1 MGSTLGGT
9 GATEPRNPVGQRGG
23 RSNGAVMA
31 LPSGPLLFAVIMFIA
46 GGAFQVLEG
55 IAALVRGSFFI
66 ARSSYAYNVDVA
78 IWGWIQVVIGVVLFA
93 VSLWL
98 LRGSVA
104 ARFTAIVLAVV
115 SAVAH
120 FLFIPYQP
128 IWAVLIIAVD
138 AMVILALV
146 GFESERI

>member
-1 MGSTLGGT
+1 ML
-9 GATEPRNPVGQRGG
+9 
-23 RSNGAVMA
+23 
-31 LPSGPLLFAVIMFIA
+31 IA

-55 IAALVRGSFFI
+55 TAALIRGSFF
-66 ARSSYAYNVDVA
+66 AVRSSYAYKVDVGL
-78 IWGWIQVVIGVVLFA
+78 WGWVHLAAGIVLIA

-104 ARFTAIVLAVV
+104 ARFTAMALAVV

-120 FLFIPYQP
+120 FMFIPYQP
-128 IWAVLIIAVD
+128 IWSVLIIVVD
-138 AMVILALV
+138 VMVIWALV